1 MIAPTGARESPGNR
15 ATAIQPKGEKTMLK
29 IRSWQ
34 DGGRSPRKL
43 ERCETR
49 ISPKGCREDSAG
61 QLIVSV
67 SPRQFSKVLTHTGA
81 GPWWTH
87 SHGRYQTVILVVI
100 KGQEAR
106 SCLS

>member
-1 MIAPTGARESPGNR
+1 
-15 ATAIQPKGEKTMLK
+15 MLK

-34 DGGRSPRKL
+34 DEGQSPRKF

-49 ISPKGCREDSAG
+49 IKPMGCRTDSVG
-61 QLIVSV
+61 QLVVAV
-67 SPRQFSKVLTHTGA
+67 SPRQFGKVLNHTGA

-87 SHGRYQTVILVVI
+87 SHGRLQTVLFVVR

-106 SCLS
+106 SCSS

>member
-1 MIAPTGARESPGNR
+1 
-15 ATAIQPKGEKTMLK
+15 MLT

-49 ISPKGCREDSAG
+49 INPMGCREDSCG
-61 QLIVSV
+61 QLLVAV
-67 SPRQFSKVLTHTGA
+67 SPRQFGKVLVSTGA

-87 SHGRYQTVILVVI
+87 SHGLCQTVIFVVR
-100 KGQEAR
+100 KGRGAL
-106 SCLS
+106 SCSS